1 MLDLAREL
9 NERQLEAAS
18 HVAGPLLVI
27 AGAGSGKTRVITHRA
42 AHLALAHGVAP
53 SRILAVTFTNKAAR
67 EMAGRIERL
76 LGRPG
81 AMWVA
86 TFHATCAKLLRFHG
100 ERFGVDPRF
109 TIYDDQDQ
117 KAMVVRVLRE
127 LAIDDKRFPSRAI
140 QHELGRAKREL
151 VGPAD
156 YPRGDWY
163 REQVGRIYDLYERR
177 MREAGALDFGDL
189 LYRTVRAMRA
199 DPGLAAEIA
208 GRFDHVMVDEFQ
220 DTNLVQLE
228 LVRLLAAPHRNVC
241 VVGDDDQSIYSWRGA
256 DVTNILEFERH
267 FPGARVVTLDR
278 NYRST
283 ANILEAAH
291 GVVSRLRGRR
301 EKRLWTSSPG
311 GARIAVISA
320 PDEREEARLVCRAI
334 RDLRAGGVPLSEQ
347 AIFYRIN
354 AQSRVFEEVLRALD
368 VPHRVV
374 GGMRFYERAEVKDVL
389 AYLRLIQN
397 PADHTA
403 FVRIVNTPARGIGK
417 TSVDRLVAS
426 AAARGCSAFDAIVPG
441 GDEIGR
447 APAARLAAFRELVE
461 RWRVE
466 AGEGPA
472 HLARRVLED
481 TGYATALEQE
491 DNAESDAKLE
501 NVRELL
507 GSIDD
512 FVREAETPS
521 LAAFLELVALQTD
534 VDAVRFDGDQVT
546 LMTVH
551 SAKGLEFDAVYVTG
565 LEDGLFPWRPADAS
579 MADAEAELDEERRLA
594 YVAMTRARTRLFLT
608 LARSRRLFGSERLEP
623 PSRFL
628 ADLPAGV
635 VQDLSPA
642 RPRVSLLDAAGGS
655 RRIAAAP
662 GWGAGATGEVSR
674 PAPTGKA
681 TVARAPGEVWVDRSV
696 DQQAEG
702 ALRPGMAVRHARFG
716 EGLVLAVHAGARLK
730 ADVRFPAFGTKT
742 IVADYLEPA

>member
-9 NERQLEAAS
+9 NERQLAAAT
-18 HVAGPLLVI
+18 HVEGPLLII

-42 AHLALAHGVAP
+42 AHLVLAHRVP
-53 SRILAVTFTNKAAR
+53 PWRILAVTFTNKAAR
-67 EMAGRIERL
+67 EMAERIERL
-76 LGRPG
+76 LDRPG
-81 AMWVA
+81 AMWVS
-86 TFHATCAKLLRFHG
+86 TFHATCARLLRSRG

-117 KAMVVRVLRE
+117 KAMVVRVLKE
-127 LAIDDKRFPSRAI
+127 LGIDDKRFPPRGV

-151 VGPAD
+151 TGPES

-189 LYRTVRAMRA
+189 LYRTVRAMRE
-199 DPGLAAEIA
+199 DPALAAEVA
-208 GRFDHVMVDEFQ
+208 GLFDHVMVDEFQ

-256 DVTNILEFERH
+256 DVTNVLEFERH
-267 FPGARVVTLDR
+267 FPGAKVVTLDR

-283 ANILEAAH
+283 GNILKAAH
-291 GVVSRLRGRR
+291 GVVSRLCSRR
-301 EKRLWTSSPG
+301 EKELWTDREA
-311 GARIAVISA
+311 GARIAVIAA
-320 PDEREEARLVCRAI
+320 PDEREEARLVCQAV
-334 RDLRAGGVPLSEQ
+334 RDLRAEGVPLSEQ

-354 AQSRVFEEVLRALD
+354 AQSRVFEEVLRALN

-389 AYLRLIQN
+389 AYLRLIHN

-403 FVRIVNTPARGIGK
+403 FVRVVNVPARGIGK
-417 TSVDRLVAS
+417 ASVERLVA
-426 AAARGCSAFDAIVPG
+426 AAAAGGCSAFDAIPLAAE
-441 GDEIGR
+441 EIGR
-447 APAARLAAFRELVE
+447 APGARLLAFRELVE
-461 RWRVE
+461 RWRAE
-466 AGEGPA
+466 AAEGPT

-481 TGYATALEQE
+481 TGYVAALEHE
-491 DNAESDAKLE
+491 NTAEADARLE

-512 FVREAETPS
+512 FAREAEEPS
-521 LAAFLELVALQTD
+521 LAGFLELVALQTD
-534 VDAVRFDGDQVT
+534 VDSVSFDGEQVT

-565 LEDGLFPWRPADAS
+565 LEEGLFPWRPADGAL
-579 MADAEAELDEERRLA
+579 ADAGAELEEERRLA
-594 YVAMTRARTRLFLT
+594 YVAMTRARARLFLT
-608 LARSRRLFGSERLEP
+608 LARSRRLFGSERIGP

-628 ADLPAGV
+628 ADVPAAV
-635 VQDLSPA
+635 VEDRSPA
-642 RPRVSLLDAAGGS
+642 RPRVSLLDLDLPARPGAPARPRRPSAAGPSTPRAG
-655 RRIAAAP
+655 AAA
-662 GWGAGATGEVSR
+662 AA
-674 PAPTGKA
+674 
-681 TVARAPGEVWVDRSV
+681 EVWIDRSL
-696 DQQAEG
+696 DQRAEAG
-702 ALRPGMAVRHARFG
+702 GLRPGTAVRHARFG
-716 EGLVLAVHAGARLK
+716 EGLVLAVHAGQRLK